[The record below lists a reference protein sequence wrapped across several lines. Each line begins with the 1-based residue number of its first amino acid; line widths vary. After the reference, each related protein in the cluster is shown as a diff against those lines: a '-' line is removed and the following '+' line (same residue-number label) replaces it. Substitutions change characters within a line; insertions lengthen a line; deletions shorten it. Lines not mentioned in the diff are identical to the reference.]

1 MCRFI
6 EGDFDELLD
15 ECRKVCYWSC
25 AGKFFDEF
33 LDEFSGRQPNFFFLI
48 IIYLLVTFHFL
59 KRYQWGLKNKNKK

>member
-25 AGKFFDEF
+25 AGKFFNEF
-33 LDEFSGRQPNFFFLI
+33 LDEFSGRQPKFFFFNY
-48 IIYLLVTFHFL
+48 YLPISNISLFETL
-59 KRYQWGLKNKNKK
+59 PMESEK